1 MTLPLPTF
9 ADIEDARKRL
19 AGHAVQTPV
28 LESHHLNEITRGRI
42 LIKAESLQRTGSFK
56 FGGAWNRISRLDRT
70 TAKGGVVAYS
80 SGNHAQGVAAA
91 AQLCGLP
98 ALIVMP
104 VDTPEI
110 KKANT
115 RGYGA
120 EIVTYDRATESRE
133 EIAGRLARE
142 RSAVIVPPFEDPY
155 IIAGQGTVGLEL
167 AEQAASLGTGLDVV
181 LTGSSG
187 GGLAAGI
194 ALAIEAKSLSTKV
207 YVVEP
212 EGFDDYGR
220 SLRSGERERNPKA
233 TGSICDALLAP
244 EPGRLTFAIN
254 RSRLAGGLGV
264 SEAEVSGAE
273 AGFAAGSN
281 RPSSPAKYL
290 RCCGSITGGFA
301 IAAIALM
308 RSSIRERS
316 PIAFAMRRLK
326 RSCDQASARNESAD
340 SASRA
345 TCASLLL

>member
-28 LESHHLNEITRGRI
+28 VESHHLNEIARGRI
-42 LIKAESLQRTGSFK
+42 LIKAENLQRTGSFK
-56 FGGAWNRISRLDRT
+56 FRGAWNRISRLDRT
-70 TAKGGVVAYS
+70 TSKGGVVAYS

-91 AQLCGLP
+91 AQLRGLP

-104 VDTPEI
+104 ADTPEI

-115 RGYGA
+115 RSYGA
-120 EIVTYDRATESRE
+120 EVVTYDRATESRE

-142 RSAVIVPPFEDPY
+142 RSAVMVPPFEDPY

-167 AEQAASLGTGLDVV
+167 AEQAASLGVGLDAV

-194 ALAIEAKSLSTKV
+194 SLAIETKSPSTKV

-220 SLRSGERERNPKA
+220 SLRSGERERNAKA

-254 RSRLAGGLGV
+254 RSRLAGGLAV
-264 SEAEVSGAE
+264 SETEVRRAVRYAFERLKLVIEPGGAV
-273 AGFAAGSN
+273 S
-281 RPSSPAKYL
+281 L
-290 RCCGSITGGFA
+290 
-301 IAAIALM
+301 AAILAGKIETRDRVMGIVASGGNVDAGLFAE
-308 RSSIRERS
+308 I
-316 PIAFAMRRLK
+316 IAGK
-326 RSCDQASARNESAD
+326 D
-340 SASRA
+340 
-345 TCASLLL
+345 